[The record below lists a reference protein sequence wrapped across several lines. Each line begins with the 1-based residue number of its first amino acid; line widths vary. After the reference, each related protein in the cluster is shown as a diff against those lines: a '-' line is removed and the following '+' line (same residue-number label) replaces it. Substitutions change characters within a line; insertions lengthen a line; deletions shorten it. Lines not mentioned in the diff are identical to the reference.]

1 MLVWM
6 KLKNLALVAEAEIE
20 FSPGYN
26 VISGETGA
34 GKSVIMGGVSLLLG
48 ARADKSLIRAGTDR
62 CEISAEFQVPEYARP
77 RIAEILEQAGLE
89 AEEGAESI
97 LIRRVVTA
105 SSTRNFINSEPVAL
119 PVLRALGELLVD
131 IHAANE
137 NQSLA
142 KPQEQLR
149 TLDRFA
155 GLAPLLERTAAAW
168 SELCACRSARAK
180 FLAGMPSDAEA
191 AEYRKDAE
199 FIRKANPE
207 PGEDEAL
214 AKRHLLAANSRSV
227 IEIASKVS
235 AGLTEGEDSL
245 FDRAAEIRR
254 ALNELEKYD
263 PEGAAEY
270 IPRMEAVADAVS
282 ELSSDLADY
291 ASDIELDEGA
301 FQAMEERMRLLQTL
315 KRRYGPALEDV
326 LARLAELDE
335 KLRVFD
341 NAEIMRG
348 EWEKRLASKEA
359 GFASCCAEL
368 SEARRAAAGKL
379 ARLLTEETV
388 KLGFAQA
395 RFELEFSGAEPGP
408 GGADRLQILFSANP
422 GVPLKP
428 LKDVASSGEIARVM
442 LAAKTVLAE
451 ADEIPV
457 LVFDEIDANIGGET
471 ASHVGEEIA
480 SLGRRKQVICISH
493 LPQTVR
499 LADRHFLVSKST
511 DGIVTRSCIRELDG
525 EGRLKELSRMLGGG
539 KAAETHA
546 RALLTKK

>member
-6 KLKNLALVAEAEIE
+6 KLKNLALVTEAEIE
-20 FSPGYN
+20 FAPGYN

-48 ARADKSLIRAGTDR
+48 ARADKSLIRTGTDR
-62 CEISAEFQVPEYARP
+62 CEISGEFSVPDYARA
-77 RIAEILEQAGLE
+77 RIVAILENAGLDTE
-89 AEEGAESI
+89 TGGESI
-97 LIRRVVTA
+97 LIRRVVTP

-119 PVLRALGELLVD
+119 PVLKELGELLID

-137 NQSLA
+137 NQSLV
-142 KPQEQLR
+142 KPAEQLR
-149 TLDRFA
+149 ILDRFA
-155 GLAPLLERTAAAW
+155 GLAPILDRTAAAW
-168 SELCACRSARAK
+168 NDLTECKSAQSE
-180 FLAGMPSDAEA
+180 FLASMPSASEA

-199 FIRKANPE
+199 MIRKANPE

-214 AKRHLLAANSRSV
+214 SKRHALAANARSV

-245 FDRAAEIRR
+245 FDRAAELRR
-254 ALNELEKYD
+254 VLNDLEKYD
-263 PEGAAEY
+263 PAGAEEY
-270 IPRMEAVADAVS
+270 VARMETVTDAIS
-282 ELSSDLADY
+282 ELSADLMDH
-291 ASDIELDEGA
+291 ASGVELDEA
-301 FQAMEERMRLLQTL
+301 EFQAMEERMRLLQSL
-315 KRRYGPALEDV
+315 KRRFGPELEDV
-326 LARLAELDE
+326 LARLADLEA
-335 KLRVFD
+335 KLQVFD
-341 NAEIMRG
+341 NAELMRG
-348 EWEKRLASKEA
+348 EWEMRVAEKLSAFNA
-359 GFASCCAEL
+359 CCTEL
-368 SEARRAAAGKL
+368 SAARREAAGKL
-379 ARLLTEETV
+379 DGMLTKETV

-395 RFELEFSGAEPGP
+395 RFELDLSSAEPGP
-408 GGADRLQILFSANP
+408 NGADRLQIMFSANP

-428 LKDVASSGEIARVM
+428 LKDVASSGEISRVM

-471 ASHVGEEIA
+471 AVRVGEEIA
-480 SLGRRKQVICISH
+480 SLGRHKQVICISH

-511 DGIVTRSCIRELDG
+511 DGVETRSRIEVLD
-525 EGRLKELSRMLGGG
+525 EAGRLKELSRMLGGG

-546 RALLTKK
+546 RAMLKK